1 MGNKLKSFNPNN
13 IHKKPTGVCV
23 LKSDDSNE
31 ERIFVGDSEL
41 HKIFVLSLTK

>member
-1 MGNKLKSFNPNN
+1 VGNKLKSFNPNN

-23 LKSDDSNE
+23 LKSNDSNG